1 MAGADSK
8 TLEEKKVRCRAGQY
22 ARIVEAPYSPK
33 NVGKL
38 VFIEEMVSPYMPT
51 GNPKHSDLA
60 GHECS
65 ATWRVRGV
73 GGPLYIPGEGQSIEK
88 IHIDTMMIPINYL
101 TVLTGGRCKTF
112 SPVIERP
119 KRGRPRKQAT

>member
-1 MAGADSK
+1 MAGVDFK
-8 TLEEKKVRCRAGQY
+8 TLEDKKVMCRAGQY

-51 GNPKHSDLA
+51 GNPNNVA

-65 ATWRVRGV
+65 ATWRVRGI
-73 GGPLYIPGEGQSIEK
+73 GGPLHIPDEGQSIRK
-88 IHIDTMMIPINYL
+88 THIDTMMIPIDYL
-101 TVLTGGRCKTF
+101 TVLTGGRYKTV
-112 SPVIERP
+112 SPIIEGP
-119 KRGRPRKQAT
+119 KRGRPRKQAI